1 MAGSLTSTG
10 CLVRSRERINT
21 VRPAS
26 AYRQATLNEL
36 LAGLQQQEESIRTL
50 NATVDVE
57 PSVSS
62 VLKGEVVHYRD
73 VRSFLLIRKP
83 GWLRMIGLYPVVRNT
98 AFDLTSDGEKFE
110 LYVPSKNRLVV
121 GSNNRTKKSASAL
134 ENLRPQHILDA
145 LVWRSP
151 DSENEK
157 AVLEVVND
165 PTQSYY
171 VIHILANSGNGRLEL
186 SRRLWFERVGLTLAR
201 LQIFDPGGVLATDA
215 HYSNYGDFAGVRYP
229 QNIVIDRPQDEYGLA
244 LAVTRLVFNEDL
256 GDEKFKME
264 RPAGVELVSLDGQ
277 PANAPLVN
285 APLHEG
291 TPN

>member
-1 MAGSLTSTG
+1 M
-10 CLVRSRERINT
+10 R
-21 VRPAS
+21 
-26 AYRQATLNEL
+26 
-36 LAGLQQQEESIRTL
+36 QQEEFIRTL
-50 NATVDVE
+50 NATVEVE

-98 AFDLTSDGEKFE
+98 AFDLASDGEKFE
-110 LYVPSKNRLVV
+110 LYVPSKNRLMV

-145 LVWRSP
+145 LLWHSP
-151 DSENEK
+151 DSEKEK
-157 AVLEVVND
+157 VALEVVNEPD
-165 PTQSYY
+165 QSYY
-171 VIHILANSGNGRLEL
+171 VIHILANDGNGRLEL

-215 HYSNYGDFAGVRYP
+215 HYSNYGDFAGLRYP

-244 LAVTRLVFNEDL
+244 LAVMRLVFNEDL

-285 APLHEG
+285 APLNEG